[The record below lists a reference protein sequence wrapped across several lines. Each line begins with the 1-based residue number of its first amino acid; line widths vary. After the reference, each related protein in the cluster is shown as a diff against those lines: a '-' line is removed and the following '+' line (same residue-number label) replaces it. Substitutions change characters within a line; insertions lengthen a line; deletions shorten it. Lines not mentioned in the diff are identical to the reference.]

1 VIDQARAEYRK
12 YQQWRDNLQ
21 RAKEQE
27 QLPKAFEEAQRILG
41 IDLTPEQVQVDGPYI
56 DFEIEG
62 YRFRCDAE
70 TVDTWLYLQMICP
83 VCEQTFYS
91 EPIHSLDDLGQ
102 VLEVQ
107 IGKRPC
113 SGSGPPV
120 GCDRLGVEAASTLPG
135 RVNLDARARG
145 RELEHGLQDV
155 AAAVEA
161 QARPHRPEVAGHGRD
176 HPPGL
181 KPVDRRVV
189 PLGLGL
195 TLGQLAP

>member
-1 VIDQARAEYRK
+1 MLHAG
-12 YQQWRDNLQ
+12 L
-21 RAKEQE
+21 
-27 QLPKAFEEAQRILG
+27 
-41 IDLTPEQVQVDGPYI
+41 DLTLEQVQVEGPYI
-56 DFEIEG
+56 DFEVEG
-62 YRFRCDAE
+62 YRFRCGAKTADA
-70 TVDTWLYLQMICP
+70 WLYLQMICP

-135 RVNLDARARG
+135 RVNLDARALG
-145 RELEHGLQDV
+145 RDSEYRPEDV

-181 KPVDRRVV
+181 STVDRGLV

-195 TLGQLAP
+195 TLG